1 MKIENIANIFPDR
14 TLRIAKMN
22 PIPAKIVTKEPDQ
35 LFREINAPAIPAWIP
50 TIIQSQTVSSV
61 AIAPKPKSLKNAA
74 IMNGMLIKTWTNKN
88 SEENACRDAII
99 PTPFG
104 MFVMNVAKIIGISNM
119 NTQHSWQNNPNLKK
133 IRSTKP
139 KMQICL

>member
-14 TLRIAKMN
+14 TLRIANMN

-35 LFREINAPAIPAWIP
+35 LFRVINAPAIPAWIP

-61 AIAPKPKSLKNAA
+61 AIAPKPRSLKNAA
-74 IMNGMLIKTWTNKN
+74 MMNGMLIKTWTNKN
-88 SEENACRDAII
+88 SEEKACSDAMI

-104 MFVMNVAKIIGISNM
+104 MFVMLEPNVNGISNKID
-119 NTQHSWQNNPNLKK
+119 QYCWQNFPNFK
-133 IRSTKP
+133 ISGST
-139 KMQICL
+139 